1 MSLRDKAISIFGQI
15 LPSIEYRDNLEPQVV
30 VQNFISSGAGHLI
43 QDNLELTELK
53 LRILKPN
60 FENAKSF
67 LSEKL
72 ILNDPDLK
80 WIYTFGRENSKDHLL
95 QSIQAYLESQA
106 FNQSF
111 IESILICLEELFMNS
126 TLDAP
131 EAAKKLG
138 YPIENSRVH
147 FSLSIRDSLCWL
159 SCWDSYGA
167 LDVSKFVNRLNFVYQ
182 QGAGP
187 AMNRGPGG
195 AGLGCMILFENCMSL
210 ALASAPSLGT
220 RFVCFLPVR
229 SNGKKRAS
237 LKKSLHHFKINE
249 R

>member
-15 LPSIEYRDNLEPQVV
+15 LPSIEYRENLEPQLV
-30 VQNFISSGAGHLI
+30 VQNFIASGAGHLI

-60 FENAKSF
+60 FENANSF
-67 LSEKL
+67 LNENV

-80 WIYTFGRENSKDHLL
+80 WIYTFKAQNSKEHLL
-95 QSIQAYLESQA
+95 QSIHGYLDAQA

-111 IESILICLEELFMNS
+111 RESTLSCLEELFMNS

-131 EAAKKLG
+131 AEAKKLG
-138 YPIENSRVH
+138 YSLDNSRVH
-147 FSLSIRDSLCWL
+147 FSLSIKDSLCWL

-182 QGAGP
+182 QGPGP

-210 ALASAPSLGT
+210 ALASAPNLGT
-220 RFVCFLPVR
+220 RFVCFLPVH
-229 SNGKKRAS
+229 SNGKRRAS